1 MPGMKPA
8 VADRDVRVETREFA
22 RWEPLCTAWR
32 REHVMGRQHIRQTA
46 WVQGIA
52 LSLMVAAAMA
62 VSGCSDDEGSTGVSS
77 GEGQVVLLMHDAP
90 VDNFTELWLTVESV
104 SMIGAGVDDDSA
116 ASGNVVL
123 DHAIR
128 MNFLELDSVS
138 MILANAEVEAG
149 VYSKIR
155 LEVSDPEFVRDDDSV
170 FSGDDIHIV
179 ANGHV
184 DLNSQGSGIVVEDG
198 AVTVVSLDL
207 DAENSIEVNQTGNGR
222 YILRPQIFID
232 SDLESAQ
239 NVMLEGAQVV
249 SVDLDGEMMIVEL
262 PESESMVSVEFN
274 GETQIIN
281 IGGLPLE
288 IGAISIGTVV
298 NIHGSLDLETGVITA
313 TQISIAP

>member
-1 MPGMKPA
+1 M
-8 VADRDVRVETREFA
+8 E
-22 RWEPLCTAWR
+22 R
-32 REHVMGRQHIRQTA
+32 RHIRQTA

-52 LSLMVAAAMA
+52 LSLMMAAALTLN
-62 VSGCSDDEGSTGVSS
+62 GCSDDEGSTGVSS
-77 GEGQVVLLMHDAP
+77 GEGRVLLLMHDAP
-90 VDNFTELWLTVESV
+90 VDNFTEIWLTVESV
-104 SMIGAGVDDDSA
+104 SMIGAGVDDDST
-116 ASGNVVL
+116 ASGNIVL

-128 MNFLELDSVS
+128 MDFLALDSVS
-138 MILANAEVEAG
+138 MILADAEIEAG

-170 FSGDDIHIV
+170 FTGDDIHIV

-198 AVTVVSLDL
+198 AITVVSLDL
-207 DAENSIEVNQTGNGR
+207 DAENSIEVNETGSGR

-239 NVMLEGAQVV
+239 EVMLEGAQVV
-249 SVDLDGEMMIVEL
+249 SIDAGGGTMIVEL
-262 PESESMVSVEFN
+262 PGSGSMVSVEFN

-288 IGAISIGTVV
+288 IGAISIGTMV
-298 NIHGSLDLETGVITA
+298 NIHGTLDLETGTVTA